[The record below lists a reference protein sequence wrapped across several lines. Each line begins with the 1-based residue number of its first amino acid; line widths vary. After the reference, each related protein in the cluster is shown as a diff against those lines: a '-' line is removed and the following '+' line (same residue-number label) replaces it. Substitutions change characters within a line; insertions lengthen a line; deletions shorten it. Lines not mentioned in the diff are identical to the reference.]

1 MAARRLPYPVP
12 VNTLIC
18 LSTCPNRET
27 AGRTADALAAELP
40 EVLAVET
47 AAGLPAY
54 LAWVAAQ
61 TRPMD

>member
-1 MAARRLPYPVP
+1 VP